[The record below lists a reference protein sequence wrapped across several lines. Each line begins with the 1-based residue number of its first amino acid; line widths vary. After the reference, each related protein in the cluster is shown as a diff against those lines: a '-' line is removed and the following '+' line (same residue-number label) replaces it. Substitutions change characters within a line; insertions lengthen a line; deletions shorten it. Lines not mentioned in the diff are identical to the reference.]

1 MAAPLVRQWI
11 CHSPNVM
18 KTDIFA
24 ADNCGES
31 GKSTR
36 GSIRFDSPPLG
47 QAGRIGW
54 GPFRV
59 NKRLHVDYP
68 LLRDQQPIGGRF

>member
-18 KTDIFA
+18 KIGIFA
-24 ADNCGES
+24 GTARSES

-36 GSIRFDSPPLG
+36 GVADLIHPHWVRQAALG
-47 QAGRIGW
+47 GVL
-54 GPFRV
+54 FV
-59 NKRLHVDYP
+59 
-68 LLRDQQPIGGRF
+68 